1 MKKATIKSARK
12 VRHRVGGGSTWPGK
26 GIGIGHRRIIP
37 SQSIRPAPYDIFTDL
52 SATARRIKN
61 KSKPRSD
68 TVASLRKLSLSNTKR
83 EVEAGSPQTR
93 KEKILADQ
101 LKGEGAEE
109 EFSELDRRMAAELA
123 NHAGRK
129 NVRLEDL
136 KLARTMAG
144 LLGRPLF

>member
-1 MKKATIKSARK
+1 MVTVKTARK

-37 SQSIRPAPYDIFTDL
+37 T
-52 SATARRIKN
+52 RRIKN
-61 KSKPRSD
+61 KTKPRSD

-83 EVEAGSPQTR
+83 EVEAGSPETR

-101 LKGEGAEE
+101 LKGEGAKED
-109 EFSELDRRMAAELA
+109 FSELERRVAAELA